1 MSKISAHLSVYPL
14 RQEEVTPGIGAALD
28 ALADNGVQ
36 HQTGVMGTVLWG
48 DDEKVFKAL
57 FDAFRAAASIGKTTI
72 VVTISD
78 ACPYPG
84 QESSEFTV

>member
-1 MSKISAHLSVYPL
+1 MNKVAAHLSVYPL

-36 HQTGVMGTVLWG
+36 HETGVMGTVLWG

-57 FDAFRAAASIGKTTI
+57 LDAFRNAAAVGKTTM
-72 VVTISD
+72 VVTISN

-84 QESSEFTV
+84 RGSV